1 MSYLIL
7 WLRENGHLF
16 LPHYLVSKLFHL
28 FKSVAMNSL
37 PLYLRLFSVVLFCLS
52 SAPIA
57 FAHGDAIPTD
67 PGVAKDHFTL
77 YGQSERY
84 ELSLYYPELKPGED
98 AHLRLFVADY
108 QSNKPIDKASLKIS
122 NADGSALNVEV
133 KEVAPGVYELHT
145 KFPAAKT
152 YNLNIQI
159 DHPNGADLIGI
170 QGLQVGKALAAAEEA
185 AGNTASGTATPWL
198 WLLGGVAL
206 GALLMGLISRRKRV
220 LTIVLLLLSAWF
232 SMPNTNAVFAHG
244 DEDHGASTAGGSSS
258 GTAVYTPKETQFL
271 FEIFTQAITIGD
283 YQSATTVFGTIIP
296 ASEGLGAVVAPQSGR
311 ITKVNVKV
319 GQKVNAGQVLAIM
332 RQSIGTPD
340 QVGIVAN
347 NAGLAVQIETAKTRL
362 AAAKREYERLKKIE
376 DIAAGRDVQAAE
388 AAYNAAVAELQ
399 TLERQAVGAN
409 TSANSRTITLVA
421 PISGVVGAFTLTPG
435 SEVVAGQA
443 LLTVTNLNK
452 VYVEAQVY
460 DRDIPLI
467 QTNNDFM
474 VYRATSDHKAVKVRL
489 LSPAQSMNATN
500 QSQRVLF
507 EMDNPQNEFKIG
519 EFVTVK
525 VLNQQRS
532 RQLTV
537 PNSALTEINGRT
549 AVFIKHAPE
558 EYELAYVQ
566 TGEDDGTRTL
576 ILKGLEESNK
586 IVINGAYEVKMMYL
600 NQ

>member
-1 MSYLIL
+1 
-7 WLRENGHLF
+7 
-16 LPHYLVSKLFHL
+16 
-28 FKSVAMNSL
+28 MNSL
-37 PLYLRLFSVVLFCLS
+37 SLYLRLFSVVLLCLS
-52 SAPIA
+52 SAPLA

-84 ELSLYYPELKPGED
+84 ELSLYYPELKPDED

-108 QSNKPIDKASLKIS
+108 QSNKPIDKASLKVS

-145 KFPAAKT
+145 KFPAAKI

-159 DHPNGADLIGI
+159 NHPNGADLIGI
-170 QGLQVGKALAAAEEA
+170 QGLQVGKALALAEEA
-185 AGNTASGTATPWL
+185 ADNTAAGTSMPWL
-198 WLLGGVAL
+198 WLLVGVAL
-206 GALLMGLISRRKRV
+206 GALLMSLISRRKRV

-232 SMPNTNAVFAHG
+232 TMPNTNAVFAHG
-244 DEDHGASTAGGSSS
+244 DEDHGASAAGGSSF

-271 FEIFTQAITIGD
+271 FEIFTEAITIGD
-283 YQSATTVFGTIIP
+283 YQSAATIFGTIIP

-311 ITKVNVKV
+311 VTKVNVKV

-388 AAYNAAVAELQ
+388 AAYNAALAELQ

-409 TSANSRTITLVA
+409 TSANSRTLTLVA

-452 VYVEAQVY
+452 VYVEAQVF

-467 QTNNDFM
+467 QMNNDFM
-474 VYRATSDHKAVKVRL
+474 VYRSTADHKAVKVRL

>member
-1 MSYLIL
+1 
-7 WLRENGHLF
+7 
-16 LPHYLVSKLFHL
+16 
-28 FKSVAMNSL
+28 MNSL
-37 PLYLRLFSVVLFCLS
+37 SLYLRIFSVVLLCLS
-52 SAPIA
+52 SAPLA
-57 FAHGDAIPTD
+57 FSHGDAIPTD
-67 PGVAKDHFTL
+67 PGVAKDHFTV

-133 KEVAPGVYELHT
+133 KAIAPGVYELHT
-145 KFPAAKT
+145 KFPAVKT
-152 YNLNIQI
+152 YNLNVQI
-159 DHPNGADLIGI
+159 NHPNGADLIGI
-170 QGLQVGKALAAAEEA
+170 QGLQVGKALMLAEEA
-185 AGNTASGTATPWL
+185 ASNDASGMSTPWL

-206 GALLMGLISRRKRV
+206 GVLLMSLISRRKRI

-232 SMPNTNAVFAHG
+232 TMPNTNAVFAHG
-244 DEDHGASTAGGSSS
+244 DEEHGPSAAGGSSF

-271 FEIFTQAITIGD
+271 FEIFTQAIAIGD
-283 YQSATTVFGTIIP
+283 YQSAATVFGTIIP
-296 ASEGLGAVVAPQSGR
+296 ASEGLGVVVAPQAGR

-332 RQSIGTPD
+332 RQNIGTPD

-376 DIAAGRDVQAAE
+376 DIAAGRDIQAAE
-388 AAYNAAVAELQ
+388 ATYNAALAELQ

-409 TSANSRTITLVA
+409 TSANSRTITLLA

-452 VYVEAQVY
+452 VYVEAQVF

-467 QTNNDFM
+467 QANNDFM
-474 VYRATSDHKAVKVRL
+474 VYRSTTEHKAVKVRL
-489 LSPAQSMNATN
+489 LSPAQSMNASN

-537 PNSALTEINGRT
+537 PNSALTEINGRS

-566 TGEDDGTRTL
+566 TGEDDGTRTQ

>member
-1 MSYLIL
+1 MII
-7 WLRENGHLF
+7 NI
-16 LPHYLVSKLFHL
+16 KLFHL

-37 PLYLRLFSVVLFCLS
+37 SLYLRLFSVVLLCLS
-52 SAPIA
+52 SAPLA

-84 ELSLYYPELKPGED
+84 ELSLYYPELKPDED

-108 QSNKPIDKASLKIS
+108 QSNKPIDKASLKVS

-145 KFPAAKT
+145 KFPAAKI

-159 DHPNGADLIGI
+159 NHPNGADLIGI
-170 QGLQVGKALAAAEEA
+170 QGLQVGKALALAEEA
-185 AGNTASGTATPWL
+185 ADNTAAGTSMPWL
-198 WLLGGVAL
+198 WLLVGVAL
-206 GALLMGLISRRKRV
+206 GALLMSLISRRKRV

-232 SMPNTNAVFAHG
+232 TMPNTNAVFAHG
-244 DEDHGASTAGGSSS
+244 DEDHGASAAGGSSF

-271 FEIFTQAITIGD
+271 FEIFTEAITIGD
-283 YQSATTVFGTIIP
+283 YQSAATIFGTIIP

-311 ITKVNVKV
+311 VTKVNVKV

-388 AAYNAAVAELQ
+388 AAYNAALAELQ

-409 TSANSRTITLVA
+409 TSANSRTLTLVA

-452 VYVEAQVY
+452 VYVEAQVF

-467 QTNNDFM
+467 QMNNDFM
-474 VYRATSDHKAVKVRL
+474 VYRSTADHKAVKVRL